1 MISRFCHY
9 IWKRTTRTN
18 TQSQRIIRMSL
29 FDCPATQNKLCLGYF
44 ILDNFEIPLK
54 GMAYFFFICFLCF
67 YPPSLMTDS
76 QNHLYC
82 FNSWL
87 FKIMSNC
94 SDLCPFGTR
103 LKLIHIMFTLLTGY
117 LYRFL
122 FLILKYLISWYF
134 VCYWYVILY
143 NCYNIETW
151 LIFHCYKK

>member
-94 SDLCPFGTR
+94 IRFVSIWHKIEVNSHNVYTAYR
-103 LKLIHIMFTLLTGY
+103 LLVQVFILNIEIFN
-117 LYRFL
+117 
-122 FLILKYLISWYF
+122 FLIFCVLL
-134 VCYWYVILY
+134 VCNTLQ
-143 NCYNIETW
+143 
-151 LIFHCYKK
+151 LL